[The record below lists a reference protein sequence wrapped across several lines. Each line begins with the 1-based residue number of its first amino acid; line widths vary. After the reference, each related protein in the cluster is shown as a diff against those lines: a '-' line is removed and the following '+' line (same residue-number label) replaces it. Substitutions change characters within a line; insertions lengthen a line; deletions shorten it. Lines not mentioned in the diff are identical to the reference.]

1 MINIKDGKKFYS
13 FKNLMYRALFNI
25 SFTINEGDYV
35 FIQGNRGA
43 GKTTLMNVIGGI
55 DFLDEGDYIFENLNL
70 KNLHGRKLKRFMN
83 EKFSYVSLNYGF
95 INELNLFENLEIP
108 LIYLKI
114 PKSQREEIIFKNMKF
129 LNLEKLIYSN
139 VKELSLINFQ
149 KSCLC
154 RAISKGS
161 RIILFDDLVMDEE
174 ILTILDNLNERGFTI
189 IVSGEEIHKKIN
201 SNNIIQIKDGR
212 INNINYVHR

>member
-1 MINIKDGKKFYS
+1 MINIKHGKKFYS
-13 FKNLMYRALFNI
+13 FKNLKYRALYNI

-35 FIQGNRGA
+35 FIHGERGS

-55 DFLDEGDYIFENLNL
+55 DFLDGGDYIFGDVNLRNF
-70 KNLHGRKLKRFMN
+70 KKRKLHEFMR
-83 EKFSYVSLNYGF
+83 EKFSYVAVNEGF

-114 PKSQREEIIFKNMKF
+114 PKNEREKIIFSNMKF
-129 LNLEKLIYSN
+129 LNLENFAYFN
-139 VKELSLINFQ
+139 VKDLSLINFQ

-161 RIILFDDLVMDEE
+161 NFILFDDLIMNDK
-174 ILTILDNLNERGFTI
+174 ILTILNNLNKRGFTI
-189 IVSGEEIHKKIN
+189 IASGDKFDEKIN
-201 SNNIIQIKDGR
+201 SNNIIEVKDGR
-212 INNINYVHR
+212 INNIKYVHR

>member
-13 FKNLMYRALFNI
+13 CKNLMYRALFNI